1 MTDILLISDTT
12 DNINVA
18 WRYFC
23 TREYNASATISYDA
37 AMEKLRESRDSQVA
51 VFYCGDTT
59 DSFISFYRMLRQD
72 RKTAETPLIVLSDV
86 KWTKVLTEYVQLKN
100 TCVLNMGVGASKL
113 SEVAR
118 KAARGELGTNS
129 DSRSSQGSSQ
139 RRASGNGTRPKF

>member
-23 TREYNASATISYDA
+23 TREYNASATVSYDA
-37 AMEKLRESRDSQVA
+37 AMETLRASKSSQVA
-51 VFYCGDTT
+51 VFYCGNDT

-72 RKTAETPLIVLSDV
+72 KKTAEIPLIVLSDI
-86 KWTKVLTEYVQLKN
+86 KWTKVLSEYVQLKN
-100 TCVLNMGVGASKL
+100 TCVLSMGVGASKL

-118 KAARGELGTNS
+118 NAARGGLKPKN
-129 DSRSSQGSSQ
+129 DQGRASSQ
-139 RRASGNGTRPKF
+139 RRPAGDRTRPKF